1 MAFRAFLIIFFSTFF
16 QTAFSQETPYYQEPE
31 KRKYAYEKITMP
43 NLSSYT
49 IKYYLSLNGGF
60 AKSYHHSGGD
70 LTNIV
75 EVKSPMDTYKELN
88 FGINHNEKY
97 YLETGISHQKLQL
110 NSYYGFPFRIFNE
123 QSIFLLPFKVRKTVW
138 VLDKVSRAAFLMV
151 GTGVNFRV
159 NKLQES
165 EISEK
170 LYFKYGQPPE
180 QNDPES
186 IDYKTLKKFP
196 LLNFET
202 NMEIRGKVTER
213 FELGLFAKVLF
224 SGKKNLSNELNL
236 NYFNGQTE
244 KQSDRLK
251 GVQLWFGLNCR
262 INSPA
267 YYRYQSK
274 VE

>member
-1 MAFRAFLIIFFSTFF
+1 
-16 QTAFSQETPYYQEPE
+16 
-31 KRKYAYEKITMP
+31 
-43 NLSSYT
+43 
-49 IKYYLSLNGGF
+49 
-60 AKSYHHSGGD
+60 
-70 LTNIV
+70 
-75 EVKSPMDTYKELN
+75 
-88 FGINHNEKY
+88 
-97 YLETGISHQKLQL
+97 
-110 NSYYGFPFRIFNE
+110 
-123 QSIFLLPFKVRKTVW
+123 
-138 VLDKVSRAAFLMV
+138 MV